1 MMPDRYPRSLSCVM
15 SLKDQV
21 EKLYLCL
28 NGFNDIPEELKEDWL
43 EVVHVGENIGA
54 VGRYTKL
61 PEIDGHLISCDDDLI
76 YPQTYVSD
84 FLKRYEKEGACM
96 LSHHGKVVKNN
107 RIRNLS
113 HCLRDS
119 VYTGPL
125 DIPGAGVL
133 FVPFELNGWNK
144 MVLGSPKNPT
154 DIYVGCIAKK
164 MSCRILSMAHQEG
177 YLEYVDPPEGTTI
190 WDQETQYQ
198 DIPHIFEEIL
208 NRI

>member
-1 MMPDRYPRSLSCVM
+1 MMPDRYPQSLLCVM

-28 NGFNDIPEELKEDWL
+28 NGFDKVPEELKEDWI
-43 EVVHVGENIGA
+43 EIVHVGENIGA

-61 PEIDGHLISCDDDLI
+61 PEIDGHLISCDDDLV
-76 YPQTYVSD
+76 YPKTYVSD

-96 LSHHGKVVKNN
+96 LSHHGKAIKNN

-113 HCLRDS
+113 HCLRDN
-119 VYTGPL
+119 VYTGGL

-133 FVPFELNGWNK
+133 FVPFEFNGWNK
-144 MVLGSPKNPT
+144 MVLESPKNPT

-164 MSCRILSMAHQEG
+164 MGYRVLSMAHQKG
-177 YLEYVDPPEGTTI
+177 YFEYVDPPEGTTI
-190 WDQETQYQ
+190 WEQETQHQ
-198 DIPHIFEEIL
+198 DILHIFEEIL